1 MSSVHLKEFAG
12 ERGQPEA
19 AQLLGVTQG
28 ALSKALRVG
37 RRIVVTT
44 HDDGSF
50 SAEETRSFPART
62 GEARKRPSNSPTL
75 NANLRLISLPDQSV
89 DPAVNASSTSADA
102 KLGPPKALGL

>member
-19 AQLLGVTQG
+19 AQLLGITQG

-37 RRIVVTT
+37 RKIVVTI

-62 GEARKRPSNSPTL
+62 GDTGKRPSNSPTL
-75 NANLRLISLPDQSV
+75 NANVRPNSSSDQSA
-89 DPAVNASSTSADA
+89 DPAVISSSN
-102 KLGPPKALGL
+102 GGAL